1 MAAPTNLVHLVVCR
15 LCDSEVTVWD
25 DVLNTALN
33 VSLRPIEYRIM
44 RTISNMGD
52 HAIIYGDLSDV
63 MDGNNA
69 PGLEQEDDQL
79 HPQAP
84 LRDQAVG
91 GRHGQEQEYVNRQ
104 QSASPAAQRD
114 TTPQETPTKT
124 KPASKNPLDKLSN
137 SRSSSRRYQGASTYS
152 PFQAQGVPFQ
162 QSQTIQQPGVPM
174 GGPVNQNLSAW
185 NQKDLE
191 MISAA
196 LKTRLNVTSAGDT
209 SIKDPYRRY
218 LDDDDSGTTVAKPS
232 AYLGIIKT
240 VEYAIGLGTAKGDQ
254 KTGRSRLYFD
264 VVMTGADKNWLLN
277 QWTSMDV
284 VIEGV
289 PHARVEPREP
299 GSTLSVVLDQVLGH
313 VRA

>member
-91 GRHGQEQEYVNRQ
+91 GRHGQVR
-104 QSASPAAQRD
+104 AGARD
-114 TTPQETPTKT
+114 V
-124 KPASKNPLDKLSN
+124 L
-137 SRSSSRRYQGASTYS
+137 
-152 PFQAQGVPFQ
+152 
-162 QSQTIQQPGVPM
+162 
-174 GGPVNQNLSAW
+174 
-185 NQKDLE
+185 
-191 MISAA
+191 
-196 LKTRLNVTSAGDT
+196 
-209 SIKDPYRRY
+209 
-218 LDDDDSGTTVAKPS
+218 LDDVQGHVDRRLLARARGPTREDLRDDDRIYERNRGLVALQNPDRGPQLDRLDGQLHALNMSPS
-232 AYLGIIKT
+232 A
-240 VEYAIGLGTAKGDQ
+240 
-254 KTGRSRLYFD
+254 
-264 VVMTGADKNWLLN
+264 
-277 QWTSMDV
+277 
-284 VIEGV
+284 
-289 PHARVEPREP
+289 P
-299 GSTLSVVLDQVLGH
+299 GP
-313 VRA
+313 